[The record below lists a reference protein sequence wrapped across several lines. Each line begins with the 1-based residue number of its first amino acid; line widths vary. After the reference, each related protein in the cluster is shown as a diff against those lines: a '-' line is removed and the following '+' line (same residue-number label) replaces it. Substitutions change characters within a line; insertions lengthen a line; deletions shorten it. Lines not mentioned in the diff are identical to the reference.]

1 MHQDSRKFKNGIYMH
16 LARVGKALASP
27 KRLEI
32 LDFLSQG
39 PKTVENIAKETDMSV
54 ANTSQHL
61 QTLLE
66 SRLVTFEKKGLYSF
80 YELTDE
86 SVANMI
92 QSLQIVG
99 ENLISDIKKL
109 TDEVYSNTGNIEHI
123 NMEQLIERMSSG
135 KVTLIDVRPKEEY
148 DVLHIPG
155 ASSIPL
161 EKLGKEMENLPLDHE
176 IVAYC
181 RGRYCLLSVE
191 AVALLKSYGYHAVR
205 LEENTRYWSH
215 AELAGKK

>member
-1 MHQDSRKFKNGIYMH
+1 MHQDSRKFKNGIYMQ

-27 KRLEI
+27 RRLEI

-39 PKTVENIAKETDMSV
+39 PKTVDNIAKETDMSV

-66 SRLVTFEKKGLYSF
+66 SRLVVFEKKGLYSY
-80 YELTDE
+80 YELADE
-86 SVANMI
+86 SVAGLI
-92 QSLQIVG
+92 QSLQNVG
-99 ENLISDIKKL
+99 ENLLADIKKL
-109 TDEVYSNTGNIEHI
+109 IDEVYSDTGNIEHI
-123 NMEQLIERMSSG
+123 DMEQLFERMRSG
-135 KVTLIDVRPKEEY
+135 KVALIDVRPKEEY
-148 DVLHIPG
+148 DLLHIPG

-161 EKLGKEMENLPLDHE
+161 ENLGKEMKNLPLDQE

-191 AVALLKSYGYHAVR
+191 AVALLKSYGYQAVR

-215 AELAGKK
+215 EFTQED

>member
-1 MHQDSRKFKNGIYMH
+1 MHQDSRKFKNGIYMQ
-16 LARVGKALASP
+16 LARIGKALASP
-27 KRLEI
+27 RRLEI

-39 PKTVENIAKETDMSV
+39 PKTVDNIAKETDMSV

-109 TDEVYSNTGNIEHI
+109 TDEVYSKTGNIEHI

-148 DVLHIPG
+148 DLLHIPG

-161 EKLGKEMENLPLDHE
+161 ENLGKEMENLPLDQE

-191 AVALLKSYGYHAVR
+191 AVALLKSYGYQAVR

-215 AELAGKK
+215 EFSQDG

>member
-1 MHQDSRKFKNGIYMH
+1 
-16 LARVGKALASP
+16 
-27 KRLEI
+27 
-32 LDFLSQG
+32 
-39 PKTVENIAKETDMSV
+39 MSV

-66 SRLVTFEKKGLYSF
+66 SRLVVFEKKGLYSY
-80 YELTDE
+80 YELADD
-86 SVANMI
+86 SVASLI

-99 ENLISDIKKL
+99 EKLIADIKKL
-109 TDEVYSNTGNIEHI
+109 MDEVYSNTGNIEHM
-123 NMEQLIERMSSG
+123 NMEQLTERMSSG
-135 KVTLIDVRPKEEY
+135 KVALIDVRPKEEF
-148 DVLHIPG
+148 DFLHIPG

-161 EKLGKEMENLPLDHE
+161 DNLDQEMKNLPLDQE

-191 AVALLKSYGYHAVR
+191 AVALLKSYGFQAIR

-215 AELAGKK
+215 EFSQENKL